1 MYFDVV
7 YWHPLIDDLFSKMLK
22 ERIANADH
30 GASYEICDIAG
41 EMDALLDAVKNYYGS
56 WAVAPIEE
64 LVKEYSGK
72 TVGELYSRLDEIKKN
87 LQLPSKDVLDKIP
100 VDYTEDRSLK
110 KVVTHSEELAWKS
123 ACYTKD
129 YEATKEF
136 VDPIVQTIAKRMAM
150 ASFYE
155 GCLRSLPADQIIDED
170 MEYFLLEVARYVG
183 IFMESD
189 FLGNAEYWVDSC
201 HTVISEATQKVMDAH
216 RKEIEQYRNS
226 QMALEKRLEYYNDER

>member
-123 ACYTKD
+123 AC
-129 YEATKEF
+129 
-136 VDPIVQTIAKRMAM
+136 
-150 ASFYE
+150 
-155 GCLRSLPADQIIDED
+155 
-170 MEYFLLEVARYVG
+170 
-183 IFMESD
+183 
-189 FLGNAEYWVDSC
+189 
-201 HTVISEATQKVMDAH
+201 
-216 RKEIEQYRNS
+216 
-226 QMALEKRLEYYNDER
+226 